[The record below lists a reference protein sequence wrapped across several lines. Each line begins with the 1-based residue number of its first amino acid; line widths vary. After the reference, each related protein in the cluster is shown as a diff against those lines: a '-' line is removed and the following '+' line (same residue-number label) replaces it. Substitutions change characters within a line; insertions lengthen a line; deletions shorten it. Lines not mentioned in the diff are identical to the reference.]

1 MRYRGV
7 RREKSRETGC
17 PGIERGATPAYGDGM
32 GKSKEKSGG
41 VVRITGARSS
51 LSEDVRGR
59 QRRYMIAMAVRTLCV
74 ILAVV
79 LWKESR
85 IVAIVALVGGMFIPY
100 VAVVIANAGRAP
112 SPSMPET
119 FIGHQPQPM
128 IEAPAVHPEPAGA
141 NPPAA

>member
-1 MRYRGV
+1 V
-7 RREKSRETGC
+7 
-17 PGIERGATPAYGDGM
+17 PPDPAYGDDM
-32 GKSKEKSGG
+32 GKSKEKSGN

-85 IVAIVALVGGMFIPY
+85 VLAIIGLVGGIFIPY
-100 VAVVIANAGRAP
+100 IAVVFANGGRENAP
-112 SPSMPET
+112 HMPET

-128 IEAPAVHPEPAGA
+128 LETPVTLPESAA
-141 NPPAA
+141 ATPPQS

>member
-1 MRYRGV
+1 
-7 RREKSRETGC
+7 
-17 PGIERGATPAYGDGM
+17 M
-32 GKSKEKSGG
+32 GKSKDKSGG

-85 IVAIVALVGGMFIPY
+85 IVAIVALVGGIFIPY
-100 VAVVIANAGRAP
+100 VAVVIANAGRENAP
-112 SPSMPET
+112 RIPDT

-128 IEAPAVHPEPAGA
+128 IEAPAPVAEAAAGT
-141 NPPAA
+141 PPQS

>member
-1 MRYRGV
+1 MRHV
-7 RREKSRETGC
+7 ARRTV
-17 PGIERGATPAYGDGM
+17 TGM
-32 GKSKEKSGG
+32 GKSKGKVE

-51 LSEDVRGR
+51 LTEDVRGR

-85 IVAIVALVGGMFIPY
+85 IVAIIALVGGIFIPY
-100 VAVVIANAGRAP
+100 LAVVVANAGREN
-112 SPSMPET
+112 SPNMPDT

-128 IEAPAVHPEPAGA
+128 LEPGAAAPAPTPTAA
-141 NPPAA
+141 PPAS

>member
-1 MRYRGV
+1 
-7 RREKSRETGC
+7 
-17 PGIERGATPAYGDGM
+17 M
-32 GKSKEKSGG
+32 GKSKDKAGG

-85 IVAIVALVGGMFIPY
+85 IVAIVMLVGGIFIPY
-100 VAVVIANAGRAP
+100 VAVVIANAGRENTP
-112 SPSMPET
+112 RMPET

-128 IEAPAVHPEPAGA
+128 IEPAPDVVAD
-141 NPPAA
+141 AAK

>member
-1 MRYRGV
+1 
-7 RREKSRETGC
+7 
-17 PGIERGATPAYGDGM
+17 
-32 GKSKEKSGG
+32 

-51 LSEDVRGR
+51 LTEDVRGR

-85 IVAIVALVGGMFIPY
+85 IIAIIALVGGMFIPY
-100 VAVVIANAGRAP
+100 IAVVIANAGREGP
-112 SPSMPET
+112 QRMPET

-128 IEAPAVHPEPAGA
+128 IEAV
-141 NPPAA
+141 PPVAEATATVPPQS

>member
-1 MRYRGV
+1 
-7 RREKSRETGC
+7 
-17 PGIERGATPAYGDGM
+17 M
-32 GKSKEKSGG
+32 GKSKEKSGD

-51 LSEDVRGR
+51 LTEDVRGR

-85 IVAIVALVGGMFIPY
+85 IVAIVALVGGIFIPY
-100 VAVVIANAGRAP
+100 IAVVIANAGREN
-112 SPSMPET
+112 SPRMPET

-128 IEAPAVHPEPAGA
+128 IEAAPTLAEPAAGV
-141 NPPAA
+141 PPQG

>member
-1 MRYRGV
+1 
-7 RREKSRETGC
+7 
-17 PGIERGATPAYGDGM
+17 M
-32 GKSKEKSGG
+32 GKSKDKAGG

-74 ILAVV
+74 ILTVV

-85 IVAIVALVGGMFIPY
+85 ILAIIALVGGMLIPY
-100 VAVVIANAGRAP
+100 VAVVIANGGRAN
-112 SPSMPET
+112 SPKMPET

-128 IEAPAVHPEPAGA
+128 IEPGEKAVTAPPQV
-141 NPPAA
+141 